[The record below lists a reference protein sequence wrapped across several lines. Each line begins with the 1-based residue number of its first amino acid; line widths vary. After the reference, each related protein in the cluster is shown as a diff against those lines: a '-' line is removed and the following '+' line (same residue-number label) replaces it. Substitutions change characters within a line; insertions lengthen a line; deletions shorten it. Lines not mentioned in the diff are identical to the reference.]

1 MQEGDLM
8 NLPWVDDLIV
18 GLVEL
23 YGTRNIYEL
32 YQQLDI
38 QVIKLN
44 RDHIFLKKSE
54 AMYQRNYFDEE
65 IVFVRDDLEHQYE
78 KFILAHEL
86 GHALLHT
93 QIVQAAYNKNLVNKG
108 RLEKQA
114 DYFALKLL
122 QIEIDTVEYEG
133 YTIQQIA
140 SDLYVTKESLEVYSC

>member
-1 MQEGDLM
+1 M
-8 NLPWVDDLIV
+8 NLPWVDNLIV

-44 RDHIFLKKSE
+44 KDHIFLRKSE
-54 AMYQRNYFDEE
+54 GMYQRNYYGHEV
-65 IVFVRDDLEHQYE
+65 VFIKQDLEFQYE

-93 QIVQAAYNKNLVNKG
+93 EIVQAAYDKNLVNKG

-122 QIEIDTVEYEG
+122 EIEVDTVEYEG
-133 YTIQQIA
+133 CTIEQISKA
-140 SDLYVTKESLEVYSC
+140 LYVSEESLEVYSC